1 MVRFAGLLSNECVSL
16 NKQKDPDNK
25 MQDGIYSTNA
35 EFPFNKLRLTQ
46 PTVLSGGNY
55 FIKYLVD
62 GEPLY
67 IQPPKCKT
75 RGGISK
81 SGKRMHC
88 DLMFSND
95 NIDFIRWVEEL
106 ETHTCKT
113 LYENRET
120 WFETE
125 MEMSDIENYFASPLK
140 TYKSGK
146 FYLARTNL
154 ATRLGKIALKIYDE
168 NEQDV
173 DPDSIGET
181 SQIMTILEVQ
191 GIKCSA
197 RSFQIEIELKQ
208 MMVLKPQDLFEKCI
222 LHSVSTPT
230 NHLEKERAKEKE
242 GEKEMDRGL
251 DPPPVSS
258 ANTLDKTDV
267 DADVD
272 AGSKDNLVETNPEDP
287 VDPEPTAEKE
297 SDPDPSSEDLTEV
310 EFELDEIEDTVQI
323 KKRNEVY
330 YEIYREAKKK
340 AKEAREQALL
350 AYLDAKHI
358 KQTYSLESTSDS
370 DDEGEDETLDFSKET
385 TDLKNSTDE
394 EFHR

>member
-1 MVRFAGLLSNECVSL
+1 
-16 NKQKDPDNK
+16 
-25 MQDGIYSTNA
+25 
-35 EFPFNKLRLTQ
+35 
-46 PTVLSGGNY
+46 
-55 FIKYLVD
+55 
-62 GEPLY
+62 
-67 IQPPKCKT
+67 
-75 RGGISK
+75 
-81 SGKRMHC
+81 
-88 DLMFSND
+88 MFSND

-106 ETHTCKT
+106 EAHTCKT

-173 DPDSIGET
+173 DPESIGET

-208 MMVLKPQDLFEKCI
+208 MMVLRPQDLFEKCI
-222 LHSVSTPT
+222 LHSGSTTTPT
-230 NHLEKERAKEKE
+230 NHLDKDKSSIESAIAA
-242 GEKEMDRGL
+242 G
-251 DPPPVSS
+251 SS
-258 ANTLDKTDV
+258 ANTLDETDA
-267 DADVD
+267 ADTD
-272 AGSKDNLVETNPEDP
+272 AGSKDNLIEVSHSETQSEET
-287 VDPEPTAEKE
+287 VDTEPK
-297 SDPDPSSEDLTEV
+297 DQPDPSSEDLTEV

-340 AKEAREQALL
+340 AKAAREQALL

-358 KQTYSLESTSDS
+358 KRTYSLESNSDS
-370 DDEGEDETLDFSKET
+370 EDEAETLDFTKEPAET
-385 TDLKNSTDE
+385 TEVANPNDE